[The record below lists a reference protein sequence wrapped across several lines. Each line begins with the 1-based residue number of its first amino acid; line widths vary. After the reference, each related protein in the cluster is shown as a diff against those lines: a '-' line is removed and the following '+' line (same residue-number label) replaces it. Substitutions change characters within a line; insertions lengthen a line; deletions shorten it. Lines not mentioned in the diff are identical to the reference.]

1 MILMFIMLINALA
14 YGTIIPLLYP
24 YSQRFGI
31 GPAGLGILFAS
42 FSLAQFLATPVLGRL
57 SDKYGRKPIL
67 LICLLGTSVSL
78 ALFASATS
86 IPMLFFA
93 RIIDGVT
100 GGNIS
105 VAQAVIAD
113 STSGEERAKS
123 FAMLGASFGV
133 GFTFGPALG
142 GLVGSFGLAAPF
154 WLASGLALAG
164 TFLGVI
170 ILRET
175 LPPEKR
181 QTSHQPIFHFR
192 SLFEALFKPLTGI
205 VLFLSLISSLAQ
217 NAFYIGFQA
226 FTNDVLRLSPAQIGL
241 LFTMF
246 GVLNIFTQMIGVR
259 ILLNRVKSKIAIVTA
274 SMLIPPI
281 FMIGFAFAHNLTVF
295 IPLMLL
301 FGIFISPLVPV
312 LTALLSERTKAEDQ
326 GIVLGINQSYTS
338 LGQIGGPLSAGVAAK
353 AFGTSAVFA
362 LSAGFLL
369 IGGIA
374 SGFLHREKRKFD
386 F

>member
-1 MILMFIMLINALA
+1 MNFKNKTLMILMFIMLINALA

-154 WLASGLALAG
+154 WLASVLALAG
-164 TFLGVI
+164 TFLVFI
-170 ILRET
+170 ILIQT
-175 LPPEKR
+175 FPPAN
-181 QTSHQPIFHFR
+181 QPP
-192 SLFEALFKPLTGI
+192 S
-205 VLFLSLISSLAQ
+205 
-217 NAFYIGFQA
+217 
-226 FTNDVLRLSPAQIGL
+226 
-241 LFTMF
+241 
-246 GVLNIFTQMIGVR
+246 
-259 ILLNRVKSKIAIVTA
+259 
-274 SMLIPPI
+274 
-281 FMIGFAFAHNLTVF
+281 
-295 IPLMLL
+295 
-301 FGIFISPLVPV
+301 
-312 LTALLSERTKAEDQ
+312 
-326 GIVLGINQSYTS
+326 
-338 LGQIGGPLSAGVAAK
+338 
-353 AFGTSAVFA
+353 
-362 LSAGFLL
+362 
-369 IGGIA
+369 
-374 SGFLHREKRKFD
+374 
-386 F
+386 